1 MLGGE
6 GGEVDFCVPSFAD
19 RHESANTRRP
29 KCLFACPKSVECM
42 WHRPARTET
51 IASPSIYYDH
61 AHQSATINRRSSPSA
76 ASAGDKPRPTLLR
89 KERGGSRRSRRER
102 KEGTPVT

>member
-1 MLGGE
+1 MLG

-51 IASPSIYYDH
+51 IASPSIDYDH
-61 AHQSATINRRSSPSA
+61 AHQSATINRRSSPLRQAQEISRDPLSCAKSGEEA
-76 ASAGDKPRPTLLR
+76 ADQDVNG
-89 KERGGSRRSRRER
+89 RR
-102 KEGTPVT
+102 VLQ